1 MINCDQLLSL
11 WPCCHLGPVSC
22 FLSTA
27 EGPKWPVFLHAYT
40 AGLKHTVL
48 IQPDG
53 IVVSFGLNDVG
64 QCSTPPLE
72 EGLSHSQVSA
82 GQFHSVFLRSDGSAV
97 VCGCNEFGQ
106 CDLPPHKKVLYTQVS
121 AGGFHTVPLCCYEVM
136 EVLWSVD
143 GTDGTNINN
152 ATFHR
157 WRLPRSLQSV
167 IQWSSVTAMWWL
179 SGHLGAVGDI
189 PPIPPLLLRTG
200 PRAPERFSYTQV
212 STGRYHTMLLRSDGH
227 AVACG
232 SNDSGRCSI
241 PRLALNMSYSQVSAG
256 QNHTML
262 LRSDGNAVACG
273 CNVFGQCN
281 IPPLEEGIYMDLLR
295 PISAGGFQT
304 VLLRSDDRVVACGRN
319 HSGQCAIPVLKPESV
334 SVGDC
339 ISLGTDLVLQLGV
352 KYVDNNAF
360 TLICSSLAGE
370 EKLGSKVRYSEL
382 AMEMQKRI
390 ATALK
395 IGIFGLSK
403 LRVVLPD
410 GQLLSSIYDEHTGAT
425 RRTIGHG
432 LKPPLPLSE
441 LLIVQRKCLAITDKL
456 VGLCHTSQCRLI

>member
-1 MINCDQLLSL
+1 MEVL
-11 WPCCHLGPVSC
+11 W
-22 FLSTA
+22 FA
-27 EGPKWPVFLHAYT
+27 
-40 AGLKHTVL
+40 
-48 IQPDG
+48 
-53 IVVSFGLNDVG
+53 DVMNLDNAIFRRIRK
-64 QCSTPPLE
+64 C
-72 EGLSHSQVSA
+72 
-82 GQFHSVFLRSDGSAV
+82 
-97 VCGCNEFGQ
+97 
-106 CDLPPHKKVLYTQVS
+106 YTQVS

-152 ATFHR
+152 ATFHP

-179 SGHLGAVGDI
+179 SRHLGAVGDI
-189 PPIPPLLLRTG
+189 PPIPPVLVRTG

-212 STGRYHTMLLRSDGH
+212 SAGRYHTMLLRSDGH

-232 SNDSGRCSI
+232 SNDTGRCSI

-262 LRSDGNAVACG
+262 LRSDGHAVACG

-295 PISAGGFQT
+295 PDFCRWVSYSPAPKWWPCCC
-304 VLLRSDDRVVACGRN
+304 LRTESLWAMCDSRSEARKCLCRRLHITRDRPCLATGRQICRQ
-319 HSGQCAIPVLKPESV
+319 QCVHVDLQELRLK
-334 SVGDC
+334 
-339 ISLGTDLVLQLGV
+339 
-352 KYVDNNAF
+352 A
-360 TLICSSLAGE
+360 
-370 EKLGSKVRYSEL
+370 RYSEL
-382 AMEMQKRI
+382 AVEMQKRI

-395 IGIFGLSK
+395 IGVVSLSK

-410 GQLLSSIYDEHTGAT
+410 GQLLSSIYGEHTGAT

-441 LLIVQRKCLAITDKL
+441 LLIVQRKRFAITDKL
-456 VGLCHTSQCRLI
+456 VGSCHISQGQLIWHCCVSWIEYVWHVYGLGK